1 MRSRAFEGVEAI
13 PARRGALFVCLLVLA
28 CAGSPRPRPEAE
40 PRVKDSVP
48 DKLAAQRAASGEL
61 RLEDQDE
68 RWGIEAARSN
78 PKKTKT
84 DQQVQPSPPNPS
96 PAGPVDLQTH
106 TPSNPAQ

>member
-1 MRSRAFEGVEAI
+1 MRSRAFEGAKAT
-13 PARRGALFVCLLVLA
+13 PARKGSLFVCLLVLA

-61 RLEDQDE
+61 RLEDEDE

-78 PKKTKT
+78 RKTKT
-84 DQQVQPSPPNPS
+84 DQQKQPSPP
-96 PAGPVDLQTH
+96 
-106 TPSNPAQ
+106 